1 MEKFKFSKSQ
11 VIGIFVLLTLIAV
24 FVVINFLKGQDIFNR
39 NVKYFTVFKNVE
51 GLTATSPIYIR
62 GLKVGSVE
70 DIEYNNVKDVFVL
83 RISVKSDYAIPSNS
97 VAELYSSD
105 IMGGKAVRI
114 ELGDANTHLESKD
127 TIKGVF
133 IPDMITMLSSEIMPL
148 KEMASELLGNMNKTI
163 NNINTLFD
171 STSVDNLKNSIEKF
185 NRTMS
190 NAQKLSDAL
199 AKSSPELEE
208 MLANLNILSGSLKD
222 GAGDIKSSL
231 SNINQITTTLS
242 EAELEAT
249 IENLKNLIAKMQD
262 PNGTIGK
269 LLTTEDMHN
278 SLNTLLKDVDILVNK
293 ISENPKKYIKI
304 SVF

>member
-1 MEKFKFSKSQ
+1 
-11 VIGIFVLLTLIAV
+11 
-24 FVVINFLKGQDIFNR
+24 
-39 NVKYFTVFKNVE
+39 
-51 GLTATSPIYIR
+51 
-62 GLKVGSVE
+62 
-70 DIEYNNVKDVFVL
+70 
-83 RISVKSDYAIPSNS
+83 
-97 VAELYSSD
+97 
-105 IMGGKAVRI
+105 MGGKAVRI

-163 NNINTLFD
+163 NNINTIFD